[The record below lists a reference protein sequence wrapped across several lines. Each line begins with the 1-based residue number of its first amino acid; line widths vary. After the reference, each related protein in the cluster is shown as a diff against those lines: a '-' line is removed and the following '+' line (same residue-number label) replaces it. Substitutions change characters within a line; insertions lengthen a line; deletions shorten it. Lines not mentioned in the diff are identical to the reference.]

1 MPNNKNHLDIISE
14 AFGLS
19 NLPKA
24 VRDSLLEEID
34 MLVFRSVL
42 FRIMV
47 NLDEEDKDELN
58 DVLENAGED
67 FEKPFAFLQNKIKD
81 FDTIVSEEVDRI
93 KNESLSFTQSFA

>member
-19 NLPKA
+19 KLPKA
-24 VRDSLLEEID
+24 AQDSLLEEID

-67 FEKPFAFLQNKIKD
+67 FEKPFGFLQNKIKN
-81 FDTIVSEEVDRI
+81 FDKIVYEEVERI
-93 KNESLSFTQSFA
+93 KNESGYLVQSFA